1 MLTKENSSGFIRQDF
16 PTYEYHSKSSRSIKA
31 CCDGS
36 HITPCPKGYREV
48 VRYANADEAFADYLK
63 SIIVEHKN
71 IPDTRFKEKPYGIFI
86 GHWRNAR
93 WFDEAKRRNLA
104 EPTKVS

>member
-16 PTYEYHSKSSRSIKA
+16 PTYEYHNKSSTGIKA

-36 HITPCPKGYREV
+36 RIIPCPKGYREV
-48 VRYANADEAFADYLK
+48 VRYATADDAFADYLK
-63 SIIVEHKN
+63 ALIDEHRN
-71 IPDTRFKEKPYGIFI
+71 TPDSRLQEQPYGIFI

-93 WFDEAKRRNLA
+93 WYDEAKRRGLA
-104 EPTKVS
+104 KATDEK

>member
-1 MLTKENSSGFIRQDF
+1 MLTKENSSGFIRQDY
-16 PTYEYHSKSSRSIKA
+16 PTYEYLNKSSKSIKA

-36 HITPCPKGYREV
+36 RITPCPKGYREV
-48 VRYANADEAFADYLK
+48 IRYANVDEAFADYLK
-63 SIIVEHKN
+63 SIIAEHKDHL
-71 IPDTRFKEKPYGIFI
+71 DTHFLEHPYGIFI

-93 WFDEAKRRNLA
+93 WFDEAKRRNLV